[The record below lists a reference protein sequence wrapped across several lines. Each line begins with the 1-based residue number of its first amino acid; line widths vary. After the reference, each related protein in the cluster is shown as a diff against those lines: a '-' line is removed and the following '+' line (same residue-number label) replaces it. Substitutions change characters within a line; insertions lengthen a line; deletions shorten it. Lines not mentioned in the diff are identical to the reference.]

1 MMKKIFVDGLTG
13 TTGLVIHERLSHYD
27 EIEILEIDEDKKKDL
42 DEKKKFLNA
51 ADIVFLCLPDQAA
64 KESVALIDNPNTK
77 VIDASTAHRT
87 HKDWAYG
94 IPELSEQH
102 RTRIMTSNRVA
113 NPGCH
118 ASAFALA
125 VYPLVKAGI
134 IADDYPVTV
143 HTLTGYSGGGKELI
157 AKYEDRREFNP
168 YHRAP
173 RHYGLG
179 LDHKHLPEMK
189 LHAGLSE
196 EPLFN
201 PIVGNFYK
209 GLVATIPIKT
219 SLMKIKKTG
228 REIQQLLADYYKK
241 SYFVRVNPY
250 DSNDNLFDG
259 GFDVTG
265 SNDTNYCDLFVF
277 GNDEKGTVVIMSRL
291 DNLGKGASGAA
302 LQNMN
307 IMLGLDE
314 WTHLI

>member
-1 MMKKIFVDGLTG
+1 MKKIFVDGLTG
-13 TTGLVIHERLSHYD
+13 TTGLLIHERLSHYD
-27 EIEILEIDEDKKKDL
+27 QIEILKIDEHQKKNL
-42 DEKKKFLNA
+42 NEKKKFLNA

-77 VIDASTAHRT
+77 VIDASTAHRI

-94 IPELSEQH
+94 IPELSKDH
-102 RTRIMTSNRVA
+102 RNRIMSSSRVA

-125 VYPLVKAGI
+125 IYPLVKAGI
-134 IADDYPVTV
+134 LGNDYPISL

-157 AKYEDRREFNP
+157 SKYEDSSEFNP
-168 YHRAP
+168 YLRGP
-173 RHYGLG
+173 RHYRLG

-189 LHAGLSE
+189 IQTGLSE

-209 GLVATIPIKT
+209 GLVATIPIKM

-228 REIQQLLADYYKK
+228 REIQQFLADYYKDA
-241 SYFVRVNPY
+241 YFVRVNPY
-250 DSNDNLFDG
+250 DLKDNLFEG

-277 GNDEKGTVVIMSRL
+277 SNEEKGTMVLMSRL